1 MHGRPALLEQL
12 RLRVRQ
18 LRRRHLPVTEIE
30 RPRRLDRNSGMKRR
44 RQAAEREPV
53 RRMLLPALMTLAL
66 ASSAWAQTPQDAP
79 RDPTAIKAD
88 LERIKADLEAVKS
101 QLGQLLRPAEPASS
115 PGRHRHQ
122 RARAYE
128 RGRRTGSGTRRRPG
142 DPRRVLR
149 LPVPVLPAV
158 FRDNTPH

>member
-101 QLGQLLRPAEPASS
+101 QLGQLLRSRSRSEEHTSELQS
-115 PGRHRHQ
+115 R
-122 RARAYE
+122 
-128 RGRRTGSGTRRRPG
+128 S
-142 DPRRVLR
+142 DLVCR
-149 LPVPVLPAV
+149 LLL
-158 FRDNTPH
+158 